1 MKASDYGTND
11 VGELLDDQIITTVVK
26 NRKVLRKILESIR
39 FLARSSLPFC
49 GNWSNDSKS
58 EEDSNF
64 HQLLLLRS
72 LDDQDLERWLNS
84 GSKIKYISP
93 EIQNK
98 ILEIMSL
105 QVLREIAQN
114 VQSSVI
120 YTIMA
125 DETADISNKEQL
137 VFSIRWID
145 NNLTPH

>member
-1 MKASDYGTND
+1 MKALDYGTND

-39 FLARSSLPFC
+39 FLARSSLRFC